1 MALFLFGM
9 LRLSEEVQRYFSGT
23 RLRDYFKF
31 AVERPFFGLLT
42 GVAATVL
49 FQSSTATSVLVVGMV
64 SAGLMSFYRSLGI
77 ILGADIGTTF
87 TVQLVVWKVT
97 DISPVFVIFGGI
109 LWFSAKEKW
118 KAVGEGIFYF
128 GLIFFGL
135 SIVSDAAS
143 PLRDHPAVAE
153 LFRQSQNPLLG
164 ILAGLVFASVI
175 HSSAIPISILVILAQ
190 QNLMTL
196 ENALPIV
203 FGANIGTAVT
213 ALIAGFVAN
222 VNGKRSALS
231 HFLFKFFGTVIC
243 LGIFPFFV
251 SLVENLSSAVAQQIA
266 LGHLLFNVVIVAV
279 FIFLLKPFSFLIER
293 LIPGRAEQLPIWPEF
308 LDERC
313 LAEPEKAL
321 ECVRQEIHRDL
332 VIVGSMFAKGL
343 GLLKDYREGARKDI
357 VYVELVVNNIRK
369 EIADYLCKMSG
380 NDLSPVLARKFFDY
394 SGMADDIERSA
405 NHVMVIANLARQK
418 HDNRAEFTRWASAEL
433 DEICELVT
441 ANLEDVTSLVIAHDP
456 QRVSKILERED
467 RVDFLVKEARN
478 KHLERFHKGI
488 CQAEAGPIFVEI
500 LIHVERIC
508 DHCVNIAEYVQE
520 INV

>member
-9 LRLSEEVQRYFSGT
+9 LRLSEEVQRYFSGA
-23 RLRDYFKF
+23 RLRGYFKF
-31 AVERPFFGLLT
+31 AVERPIFGLLT
-42 GVAATVL
+42 GITATIL

-77 ILGADIGTTF
+77 ILGADIGTTL
-87 TVQLVVWKVT
+87 TVQLVVWKIT
-97 DISPVFVIFGGI
+97 DISPFFVIIGGM

-118 KAVGEGIFYF
+118 KAIGESIFYF

-135 SIVSDAAS
+135 SIVSAAAA
-143 PLRDHPAVAE
+143 PLRGHPAVAE

-213 ALIAGFVAN
+213 ALIACLVAN

-243 LGIFPFFV
+243 LSIFPLFV
-251 SLVENLSSAVAQQIA
+251 SLIENLSSAVAQQIA

-279 FIFLLKPFSFLIER
+279 FIFLLKPFSFLVER
-293 LIPGRAEQLPIWPEF
+293 IIPGKAEQLPIWPEF

-313 LAEPEKAL
+313 LVESEKAL
-321 ECVRQEIHRDL
+321 ECVKREIHRDL
-332 VIVGSMFAKGL
+332 VIVASMFAQGIR
-343 GLLKDYREGARKDI
+343 LLKDYREGARKDI
-357 VYVELVVNNIRK
+357 VYIELVVDNIRK
-369 EIADYLCKMSG
+369 EISDYLCRVSQ
-380 NDLSPVLARKFFDY
+380 NDLSPGLARKFFDY

-418 HDNRAEFTRWASAEL
+418 HNSRAEFTRWASAEL
-433 DEICELVT
+433 DEICELVS
-441 ANLEDVTSLVIAHDP
+441 ANLEDVTSLMVAHDP
-456 QRVSKILERED
+456 QRVSNILERED

-508 DHCVNIAEYVQE
+508 DHCENIAEYVQD
-520 INV
+520 INE